1 MDLEELQD
9 KLREDFTFFA
19 DVIFRTTLQL
29 GPLTELQRDFCR
41 VLQYDENPR
50 LFLSCFRGFGKSYLL
65 ALFAI
70 WVLYN
75 DPDEKVVV
83 ISASAPRSK
92 DFVRFAKDVIKKT
105 PILKHLID
113 TSQQNRKHRTSVYS
127 FDIVGSKPSQ
137 FASLKAVG
145 ITGQVTGAR
154 ATRVIFDDVEVTMN
168 STTEQARMKLT
179 EGMKEANALLLP
191 GGKIYIIG
199 TPQSRFSIYNSL
211 DGFKTIKYPIFYPS
225 FSYENLAPYLDKKRQ
240 ENPGLIHTIT
250 ETQRFTPDDIEQ
262 RREAYG
268 NSLFQLQYML
278 STDLSDADRFPLQTK
293 YLYLTD
299 CDAERANLVY
309 EDAGEHQIGNYLHRV
324 YRPADRFSEFYDNAI
339 MAVDPAGRGLDETA
353 AVVLKTLGGRVFIM
367 DSYYSKEGYSE
378 EVMTDLINVAM
389 KNNVDTIV
397 IERNYGG
404 GMFTELMIKYIK
416 EHHAEE
422 LGVLD
427 IITKG
432 KKARRLIEVIEPF
445 LTAGKLVA
453 DRKWFEREISNPQYN
468 MWQQAMSIDMD
479 NIYSNNDDRIDALG
493 IGLDFLKQ
501 QLAVSEQDVK
511 KEYDEKLFQHELE
524 SIAHSH
530 SFVKY
535 GISKHTMN
543 QSANYGNALGGR
555 RGRR

>member
-1 MDLEELQD
+1 MDIEELQQ
-9 KLREDFTFFA
+9 KMREDFVFFA

-29 GPLTELQRDFCR
+29 GPLTELQKDFCR
-41 VLQYDENPR
+41 VLQYETHPR

-65 ALFAI
+65 ALYAI

-83 ISASAPRSK
+83 VSASAPRAK

-105 PILKHLID
+105 PVLRHLID
-113 TSQQNRKHRTSVYS
+113 TSVQNRKHRTSVYG

-145 ITGQVTGAR
+145 IGGQVTGAR
-154 ATRVIFDDVEVTMN
+154 ATRVIYDDVEITSN
-168 STTEQARMKLT
+168 STTEAARTKLS
-179 EGMKEANALLLP
+179 EAMREANALLLP

-199 TPQSRFSIYNSL
+199 TPQSRFSIYNNL
-211 DGFKTIKYPIFYPS
+211 DGFKTLKYPIFFPS
-225 FSYENLAPYLDKKRQ
+225 FSYENLAPYLDKIRQ
-240 ENPGLIHTIT
+240 ENPGVIHTIT
-250 ETQRFTPDDIEQ
+250 EVQRFTPEDIES

-278 STDLSDADRFPLQTK
+278 STDLTDAERFPLQTK
-293 YLYLTD
+293 YLYVTD
-299 CDAERANLVY
+299 CDSERANLIY
-309 EDAGEHQIGNYLHRV
+309 EDAGEMQTGQYLHRV
-324 YRPADRFSEFYDNAI
+324 YRPADQFSEFYDNAI
-339 MAVDPAGRGLDETA
+339 MAVDPAGRGLDEA
-353 AVVLKTLGGRVFIM
+353 VAVVLKTLGGRVFIM
-367 DSYYSKEGYSE
+367 DSYYSRDGYGE
-378 EVMTDLINVAM
+378 ETMVEMINVAK
-389 KNNVDTIV
+389 KNKVSTIV

-416 EHHAEE
+416 EHHADDI
-422 LGVLD
+422 GVLD

-432 KKARRLIEVIEPF
+432 KKSRRLIEVIEPF

-453 DRKWFEREISNPQYN
+453 DRKWFNKEVENPQYN

-479 NIYSNNDDRIDALG
+479 NIYSNNDDRVDALG

-511 KEYDEKLFQHELE
+511 KDYDKRLFQHELD
-524 SIAHSH
+524 SIIHSN
-530 SFVKY
+530 SFVRY

-543 QSANYGNALGGR
+543 QSFNYGNALRKR
-555 RGRR
+555 R